1 MKVAGDHQDK
11 GAGERAV
18 SSGDAVT
25 SRRLPTRRSV
35 IREGVKLAFAA
46 PVISTFLTDDAL
58 AYNLSCYPL
67 AHACDAG
74 SEAKRQ
80 ACCGAL
86 TCVANTCQ

>member
-1 MKVAGDHQDK
+1 MTLAGDHHRD
-11 GAGERAV
+11 GTGDRAT
-18 SSGDAVT
+18 SSVGVRADA
-25 SRRLPTRRSV
+25 SLPTRRSV

-58 AYNLSCYPL
+58 AYNQSCYPA
-67 AHACDAG
+67 AHACDAA
-74 SEAKRQ
+74 SELKRQ